1 MASVDSIR
9 SLCDQLTSSKTKPT
23 TRNSASAT
31 LKALA
36 FEDVNF
42 DALIEAE
49 ALPVIVA
56 GLRAGAASDITK
68 NCIAAVW
75 SLSEDG
81 RCHSLLRDAGVVP
94 LLSQLLFS
102 GCVAATFIL
111 SCKASVLL

>member
-9 SLCDQLTSSKTKPT
+9 SLCDQLTSSKTKPPA
-23 TRNSASAT
+23 RNSASAT

-75 SLSEDG
+75 SLSEDK
-81 RCHSLLRDAGVVP
+81 
-94 LLSQLLFS
+94 
-102 GCVAATFIL
+102 I
-111 SCKASVLL
+111 